1 MSRFRSLLLFPTL
14 LWCSLAF
21 GQGITTGSIT
31 GTVQDPQQAVISGA
45 KVIAVQIGTNSNF
58 TATTNSAGIFVL
70 RGLPVGS
77 YDVSIEAPQ
86 FNKLRVGNVAV
97 NAGVPTDLGLQALKV
112 GDTAAEVTVEG
123 GVAPLIQTDTLQI
136 GQTFET
142 RKTAD
147 LPIGNGFD
155 IVALLTPGVA
165 PSGDNAFTNN
175 NGADFSAN
183 GQRGRANNFQ
193 IDGQTNNDT
202 SIGGPLVF
210 FGNQDAIAEV
220 QVLTNYSAEYGRNA
234 GSVVNYVTKSGT
246 NSFHG
251 TLFESYQ
258 GNWGDARS
266 SNEKSPLLG
275 FCPEGVAEGTVTPFA
290 GAPDGCKKSTI
301 SRLVDNRFGGTLG
314 GPVIPNKLWFFMS
327 SNIERI
333 RTGSAPSSAAPFF
346 TPTANGLS
354 QLSAAFPGNAAV
366 AVLKA
371 IGPNAVKSGTIS
383 FNNIQSVKVNG
394 IPIEFGQVT
403 RNVAAPVN
411 DWEGTGR
418 VDYQLT
424 DKDRIFGRYVIQD
437 QLFSGIGVG
446 NGALNATQ
454 ALAEG
459 SFVDV
464 PGRTHQVGIDYT
476 RTFTPAFVNQARIS
490 YSHARAFFEGGAV
503 GNCLGTSFNNCPAS
517 IQFTN
522 SSKAFTLQSL
532 TFGLATNMPQGRFVV
547 NTQVQDNAS
556 WQFGRHLFKFGGEYG
571 RQRQPNTFL
580 PNTNGTYSYTDF
592 QSFINDQPRAI
603 SVAIGSPKVNFIE
616 NQGAFYFQDDWRA
629 TDTLTLTLGARYEV
643 RNQAINVLHDLT
655 VARESNAATAL
666 WNTSVPLALRIVPE
680 IPADTNNISP
690 VVGFA
695 WTPRGGIFGQN
706 RTVIRG
712 GFRISYEPEFYNLFT
727 NVSSSAPTVNSITGL
742 TCKNCLPASGVGSDV
757 QRTLSSVLPSGV
769 NPGLRTQTIVAPN
782 IHSPYT
788 QQWSFGVQ
796 REIGSRMVGEL
807 RYVGNHS
814 VGLFQNQSPNVDLGP
829 FLAPGGFPNL
839 IPAGVTPCAD
849 PNAPG
854 RSAGSQYI
862 DCNHTK
868 VLERGNT
875 GFSIYHGLQSRLNIQ
890 NWHGVTAGVS
900 YTFSKNIDN
909 VSEIFST
916 LGGGNTVSFPQ
927 NPFNGNEP
935 ERATSGIDYPN
946 IASIYLLYDVPGFR
960 DQHGWMGRLLGGWQ
974 INPVWRYTS
983 GQPYTVIQTRGAG
996 PGAGICD
1003 PSGVFSTTFSACRP
1017 FLSNNAARID
1027 TVGQCTASAAADC
1040 GLTNFFTGDPIAAS
1054 AVHWI
1059 VNDTSAQKFF
1069 GSPFLGAGRNR
1080 QRGDTINN
1088 VNLAVIKGLKL
1099 SERFNMQLRAIAYNV
1114 MNRDYRGNPDP
1125 LIDDLNFSDGQ
1136 GSFGNTFFNPTGA
1149 NQTNAVFSGIGRRR
1163 IEIGAKL
1170 IF

>member
-1 MSRFRSLLLFPTL
+1 MSRFRSMLLFPML
-14 LWCSLAF
+14 LWCSLVF

-45 KVIAVQIGTNSNF
+45 KVTAVQIGTNSNF

-70 RGLPVGS
+70 RGLPVGN
-77 YDVSIEAPQ
+77 YDLAIEAPQ
-86 FNKLRVGNVAV
+86 FNKLKVGNVAV
-97 NAGVPTDLGLQALKV
+97 NSGIATDLGIQALKV

-123 GVAPLIQTDTLQI
+123 GVAPLVQTDTLQI

-202 SIGGPLVF
+202 SVGGPLLF

-234 GSVVNYVTKSGT
+234 GSVVNYVTKAGT

-251 TLFESYQ
+251 TAFESYQ

-266 SNEKSPLLG
+266 NTEKSPLLG
-275 FCPEGVAEGTVTPFA
+275 FCPPGVAEGTVTAFA
-290 GAPDGCKKSTI
+290 TSGCTKSTI
-301 SRLVDNRFGGTLG
+301 ARLVDNRFGGTLG
-314 GPVIPNKLWFFMS
+314 GPILRDKLWFFMS

-333 RTGSAPSSAAPFF
+333 RTGTAPSSGAPFF
-346 TPTANGLS
+346 TPTPNGLS

-366 AVLKA
+366 AALKA
-371 IGPNAVKSGTIS
+371 VGPTSIKTGTTS
-383 FNNIQSVKVNG
+383 FGNIRSVNVNG
-394 IPIEFGQVT
+394 VPIEFGQIT

-418 VDYQLT
+418 VDYQLSEK
-424 DKDRIFGRYVIQD
+424 DKIFGRYVIQD
-437 QLFSGIGVG
+437 QLFSGIGIAH
-446 NGALNATQ
+446 GALNATQ

-476 RTFTPAFVNQARIS
+476 RTWTPNLVNQARIS
-490 YSHARAFFEGGAV
+490 YSHARAFFEGGAF
-503 GNCLGTSFNNCPAS
+503 GNCLSSNFSNCPPS

-522 SSKAFTLQSL
+522 SSKTFTLPSL
-532 TFGLATNMPQGRFVV
+532 TFGLATNMPQGRLVE

-556 WQFGRHLFKFGGEYG
+556 WQIGRHLLKFGGEYG
-571 RQRQPNTFL
+571 RQSQPNTFL
-580 PNTNGTYSYTDF
+580 PNTNGTYSYSDF
-592 QSFINDQPRAI
+592 QSFINGTPTSVA
-603 SVAIGSPKVNFIE
+603 VAIGNPKVNFTE

-629 TDTLTLTLGARYEV
+629 TDTLTLTLGARYEI

-655 VARESNAATAL
+655 VARESNASTAL
-666 WNTSVPLALRIVPE
+666 WNTNVPLALRTVPQ

-690 VVGFA
+690 VVGFS
-695 WTPRGGIFGQN
+695 WSPRGGGFLGGS

-727 NVSSSAPTVNSITGL
+727 NVSSSSPTVNSITGL
-742 TCKNCLPASGVGSDV
+742 TCTNCLPASGLGGDV
-757 QRTLSSVLPSGV
+757 QRVLAPILPAGV
-769 NPGLRTQTIVAPN
+769 NPGLRNQTIVAPD

-788 QQWSFGVQ
+788 EQWSFGIQ

-814 VGLFQNQSPNVDLGP
+814 VGLFQDQSPNVDL
-829 FLAPGGFPNL
+829 APLIAGGFSNL

-849 PNAPG
+849 PTAPG
-854 RSAGSQYI
+854 RASGSQYI
-862 DCNHTK
+862 DCNHRK
-868 VLERGNT
+868 VLERANT

-909 VSEIFST
+909 ATEVFST
-916 LGGGNTVSFPQ
+916 LGGGSTTAFPQ
-927 NPFNGNEP
+927 NPFNTNEP
-935 ERATSGIDYPN
+935 ERATSGLDYPN
-946 IASIYLLYDVPGFR
+946 IASVYMLYDLPWFR
-960 DQHGWMGRLLGGWQ
+960 DQRGLLGRVLGGWQ

-996 PGAGICD
+996 PGGGICD
-1003 PSGVFSTTFSACRP
+1003 PSGVFSTTFSSCRP
-1017 FLSNNAARID
+1017 FLSNNAAAID
-1027 TVGQCTASAAADC
+1027 TVGQCTNPAAPGC
-1040 GLTNFFTGDPIAAS
+1040 GLTNFFTGDLIATS

-1059 VNDTSAQKFF
+1059 VNDTNSQKFF

-1125 LIDDLNFSDGQ
+1125 LIDDLNFADGQ

-1163 IEIGAKL
+1163 IEIGAKI